1 MTEHDTSRAASAPP
15 GASPLVPS
23 GATATTLP
31 PARPPARAR
40 ASAARLRLRALAS
53 TAASV
58 PITLFGLALVTFLI
72 GRVVPI
78 DPVLAIVGDRA
89 PQDVVEQTRLELGL
103 DQPLHIQFWKYLGQI
118 ASGDLGRSVMTSNP
132 VTQDIARFFPATLEL
147 ATVAIIVA
155 VLVGVPL
162 GVWAATRQGTWIDQG
177 VRLFCLAGH
186 SLPVF
191 VLGLISLLL
200 FYATLEIA
208 PGPGRQGIYFEGMID
223 ERTGILTLDT
233 LLAGD
238 IPAFRDALWHL
249 AQPAGVLAFFS
260 LAYIARMTRAFML
273 AELKS
278 EYVTTAR
285 AKGLSRARIVWGH
298 AFRNIA
304 VPLVTVL
311 AMTYAGLLEGAV
323 LTETIFAW
331 PGLGQYLTVSLLNAD
346 MNAVLGA
353 TLVVGLVYVALN
365 LLADLLYRLLD
376 PRVR

>member
-1 MTEHDTSRAASAPP
+1 MRSDGELQAELLPPEAEPPAAPP
-15 GASPLVPS
+15 PSPGV
-23 GATATTLP
+23 ARR
-31 PARPPARAR
+31 ARP
-40 ASAARLRLRALAS
+40 SAAWLRLRGAMS
-53 TAASV
+53 TLASV
-58 PITLFGLALVTFLI
+58 PITLFGLAIVTFFI

-89 PQDVVEQTRLELGL
+89 PADVVERARLDLGL
-103 DQPLHIQFWKYLGQI
+103 DQPLYVQFWRYLGQI
-118 ASGDLGRSVMTSNP
+118 FSGDLGRSVMTSNP
-132 VTQDIARFFPATLEL
+132 VTQDIARFFPATFEL
-147 ATVAIIVA
+147 ATVAIIIAVA
-155 VLVGVPL
+155 IGVPL
-162 GVWAATRQGTWIDQG
+162 GVWAATRQGKFVDQA

-191 VLGLISLLL
+191 VLGLVSLLL
-200 FYATLEIA
+200 FYAKLGWV
-208 PGPGRQGIYFEGMID
+208 PGPGRQSIFFEGMVE
-223 ERTGILTLDT
+223 ERTGILTVDS

-238 IPAFRDALWHL
+238 WAAFNDALYHL
-249 AQPAGVLAFFS
+249 IQPAGVLAFFS

-273 AELKS
+273 AELRS

-285 AKGLSRARIVWGH
+285 AKGLSSGRIVWRH
-298 AFRNIA
+298 AFGNIM

-323 LTETIFAW
+323 LTETIFSW

-353 TLVVGLVYVALN
+353 TLVVGLIYVMLN

-376 PRVR
+376 PRVK